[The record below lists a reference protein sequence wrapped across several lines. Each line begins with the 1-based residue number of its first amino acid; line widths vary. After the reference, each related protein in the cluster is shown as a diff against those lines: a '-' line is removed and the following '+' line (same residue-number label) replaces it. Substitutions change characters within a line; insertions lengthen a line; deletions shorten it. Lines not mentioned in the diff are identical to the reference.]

1 MTFLRKL
8 TAIRLPAGDWLLSS
22 QPPRVHLKRSIAWYA
37 GLFLL
42 GLFVFGN
49 FFEWGGHT
57 LEYHDW
63 ANVTGPRF
71 LFLRTAVKS
80 GQLPMNIS
88 DPSTLH
94 GWTTRYLAVADA
106 FISPQLVLLYRLSVQ
121 RFNLANV
128 WLLYSLGFAGLLALR
143 ARLRLSPVAFAALFL
158 MVNFNGHIL
167 AHYSVGHATWG
178 GYFLFP
184 WFVWLVLRLMDGEHT
199 WRWTLGMS
207 ALLFIIWLQGSFHQF
222 VWLLILLA
230 CIGIFVRGA
239 FWAVVRAGIF
249 TLLISAFRIL
259 PSTLL
264 YGKASTAFINGY
276 PSLFAL
282 WENLVNLPHPINSP
296 YFIQGLGQGVGS
308 WELTTYIGVI
318 GGLFLVYFGLYRG
331 LLRRDSPFFRLLVP
345 LGIMLLL
352 TMGQIYNLLLTLP
365 IPLLEGERV
374 ATRMFS
380 VVLVFGLIF
389 AAERFQR
396 WLDESSPPPLALPAS
411 LLGLALVAFEL
422 WQDLNIWRI
431 SNGSKDF
438 WVEFNDTKWFVK
450 NNPADTLYYGL
461 VFGGLAIT
469 LLTFLVLAFLSWREL
484 RAQRTDRKDR
494 NRIQG

>member
-1 MTFLRKL
+1 MTFWKKL
-8 TAIRLPAGDWLLSS
+8 PTLRLPAGDWLLSGES
-22 QPPRVHLKRSIAWYA
+22 PRNHLWPSILWYA

-42 GLFVFGN
+42 GIFVFGN

-80 GQLPMNIS
+80 GQLPMHIS

-106 FISPQLVLLYRLSVQ
+106 FISPQLVLLYRLSIQ

-128 WLLYSLGFAGLLALR
+128 WILYSLGFAGMLALR
-143 ARLRLSPVAFAALFL
+143 NRLRLSPVAFAAVFLLF
-158 MVNFNGHIL
+158 NFNGDIL

-184 WFVWLVLRLMDGEHT
+184 WFVWLVMRLLDGERS
-199 WRWTLGMS
+199 WRWTFGVA

-230 CIGIFVRGA
+230 LIGIFVRGT
-239 FWAVVRAGIF
+239 FWAVVRAGFF
-249 TLLISAFRIL
+249 TFLISAFRIL
-259 PSTLL
+259 PVLLL
-264 YGKASTAFINGY
+264 YGKTSTAFINGY

-282 WENLVNLPHPINSP
+282 WDSLVNLPQTINYP
-296 YFIQGLGQGVGS
+296 FFIQGLGQGVGS
-308 WELTTYIGVI
+308 WEMTYYIGLL
-318 GGLFLVYFGLYRG
+318 GGLFLLYFGVYRG
-331 LLRRDSPFFRLLVP
+331 LLKRNSPFSPLLVP
-345 LGIMLLL
+345 LGIFLLL
-352 TMGQIYNLLLTLP
+352 TMGQVFGLLRALP
-365 IPLLEGERV
+365 IPLLEGERISS
-374 ATRMFS
+374 RMFS
-380 VVLVFGLIF
+380 VVLAFGLIF

-396 WLDESSPPPLALPAS
+396 WLDEGPQPPLALSGS
-411 LLGLALVAFEL
+411 LLALSLMAFEL

-450 NNPADTLYYGL
+450 NNPGDTIYYAL

-469 LLTFLVLAFLSWREL
+469 VLTFIGLAFMSWRE
-484 RAQRTDRKDR
+484 RRDKHKSIT
-494 NRIQG
+494 

>member
-1 MTFLRKL
+1 M
-8 TAIRLPAGDWLLSS
+8 WL
-22 QPPRVHLKRSIAWYA
+22 SILWIA
-37 GLFLL
+37 GLYLL
-42 GLFVFGN
+42 GIFVFGD

-80 GQLPMNIS
+80 GQFPMHIS

-94 GWTTRYLAVADA
+94 GWTLRYLSVADA
-106 FISPQLVLLYRLSVQ
+106 YISPQLVLLFRLSIQ

-143 ARLRLSPVAFAALFL
+143 ARLRLSPVAFAVPFLLF
-158 MVNFNGHIL
+158 NFNGHIL

-184 WFVWLVLRLMDGEHT
+184 WFAWLVLRLLDGDRS
-199 WRWTLGMS
+199 WRWTLGMA

-230 CIGIFVRGA
+230 LIGIFVRGT
-239 FWAVVRAGIF
+239 FWAVVRAGFF
-249 TLLISAFRIL
+249 TFLISAFRIL

-264 YGKASTAFINGY
+264 YGETSTAFINGY
-276 PSLFAL
+276 PSLYAL
-282 WENLVNLPHPINSP
+282 WDSLVNLEFSVSSP
-296 YFIQGLGQGVGS
+296 FFIKGLGEGVGT
-308 WELTTYIGVI
+308 WETTAYIGLL
-318 GGLFLVYFGLYRG
+318 GGLFLLYFGLYRG
-331 LLRRDSPFFRLLVP
+331 LLKRNSPFSPLLLP
-345 LGIMLLL
+345 LGIFLLL
-352 TMGQIYNLLLTLP
+352 CMGQIFNILRTLP

-380 VVLVFGLIF
+380 VVLAFGLIF

-396 WLDESSPPPLALPAS
+396 WLDESSPPLVLPAS
-411 LLGLALVAFEL
+411 LLALALIAFEL

-431 SNGSKDF
+431 SNGDKDF
-438 WVEFNDTKWFVK
+438 WIEFNDTKWYVK
-450 NNPADTLYYGL
+450 NNPSDTIYYWL
-461 VFGGLAIT
+461 VFGGLAIS
-469 LLTFLVLAFLSWREL
+469 LLTFIVLAFLSWREK
-484 RAQRTDRKDR
+484 RVTATPGAPGKA
-494 NRIQG
+494 GAK